1 MAVAAEA
8 YAGGPVTAAWSS
20 KTESDAFI
28 GDQRYI
34 GVLRG
39 WRRRKGGVGRNS
51 VVEEDTC
58 HRIYQCPAVLL
69 ADIHF
74 AVTQFGCRAV
84 S

>member
-1 MAVAAEA
+1 M
-8 YAGGPVTAAWSS
+8 TAAWPS
-20 KTESDAFI
+20 KTETPLIFNAVI
-28 GDQRYI
+28 GDQKYI

-69 ADIHF
+69 ADIHCGDP
-74 AVTQFGCRAV
+74 VGM
-84 S
+84 